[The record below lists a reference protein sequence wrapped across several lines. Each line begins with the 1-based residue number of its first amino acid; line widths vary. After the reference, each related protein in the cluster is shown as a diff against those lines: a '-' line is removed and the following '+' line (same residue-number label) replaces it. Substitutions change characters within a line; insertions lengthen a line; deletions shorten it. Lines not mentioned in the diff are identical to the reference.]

1 MKQESD
7 NNFFEVTSDYMTL
20 NANQKSILMLN
31 QKDESAKLTA
41 NETTIECKDKIT
53 LKCGSNSIE
62 INSNSVT
69 IKCGAS
75 SVELSSSG
83 VTVKGTSID
92 LG

>member
-1 MKQESD
+1 MAD
-7 NNFFEVTSDYMTL
+7 NNNFFEITSDDIIL
-20 NANQKSILMLN
+20 NANQKSILILS

-41 NETTIECKDKIT
+41 KETTIECKDKIT

-62 INSNSVT
+62 INSSTVI

-75 SVELSSSG
+75 SIELSSSG
-83 VTVKGTSID
+83 VTIKGTSIN